1 MVEQCKEINSPT
13 RSRFQYMTMQKHESF
28 NCFVLCSSEFG
39 CFSVKDMLFL
49 VALTLQMFSQ
59 DGGGEDAVTKGG
71 MPLATR
77 SVVADPGDTL

>member
-28 NCFVLCSSEFG
+28 NCFALCSSEFG
-39 CFSVKDMLFL
+39 FLLFFL
-49 VALTLQMFSQ
+49 ADLTLQMFSQ
-59 DGGGEDAVTKGG
+59 HGGGEDAVTKGG

-77 SVVADPGDTL
+77 SAGADPGDTL